1 MRVLFCPCVVQKVTA
16 HVYGK
21 TLNISHQS
29 QKGFRG
35 ILFGITQQQ
44 KGYLTYVP
52 STQKIVSS
60 HEIVF
65 DEFISSAWEYTSC
78 SYSEELATQPAVL
91 YIPYATYSHEQTGK
105 IITFSQF
112 EEGDLFENES
122 NLVEYKSIS
131 AWIDKSYAYDNSD
144 IKSINK
150 DAIKE
155 IQDGNYVHPNINAIY
170 SRLKIYDRI
179 RQA

>member
-1 MRVLFCPCVVQKVTA
+1 MVNQLCQKKLATVTKTLVSNMRVLVCPCVVQKVTA

-65 DEFISSAWEYTSC
+65 DEFISSA
-78 SYSEELATQPAVL
+78 
-91 YIPYATYSHEQTGK
+91 
-105 IITFSQF
+105 
-112 EEGDLFENES
+112 
-122 NLVEYKSIS
+122 
-131 AWIDKSYAYDNSD
+131 
-144 IKSINK
+144 
-150 DAIKE
+150 
-155 IQDGNYVHPNINAIY
+155 
-170 SRLKIYDRI
+170 
-179 RQA
+179 